1 MTDIGYFWQVNFIY
15 APELFPTQARARG
28 FALVN
33 TVGSIGFM
41 FSPLITTIF
50 VSPPCIYSSPFYA
63 LWCQSFLMSI
73 STPVLCSYLVRFW
86 QSASYNVGMNHL
98 LHYATFICFLFPTTY
113 NQTAHQ
119 YLILI
124 KIKSDHMCDLWL
136 LDGGPESEA
145 RRNELQGPR
154 SHLA

>member
-1 MTDIGYFWQVNFIY
+1 MTGISYFWQVNFIY

-41 FSPLITTIF
+41 FSPVITTIF
-50 VSPPCIYSSPFYA
+50 VSPPCTYSSPFYA
-63 LWCQSFLMSI
+63 QWCQSFVMSI
-73 STPVLCSYLVRFW
+73 STAALCSYLERFQ
-86 QSASYNVGMNHL
+86 QSASYNGGMNHL
-98 LHYATFICFLFPTTY
+98 LHYANCICFLFPITY

-124 KIKSDHMCDLWL
+124 KIKSDRMCDLGL
-136 LDGGPESEA
+136 LDGGPL
-145 RRNELQGPR
+145 RGQKK
-154 SHLA
+154 